1 MTVDT
6 DPEARIGG
14 DSRSYRYYRNAVER
28 HWDPHAIDLSEDRV
42 RIARLDDP
50 GFENLR
56 RTLALFGAGEEA
68 VTSDLAPLAAV
79 LDDVN
84 DQLFVA
90 SQTYEEAKH
99 ADFFHRYWETVIAD
113 EEHARGNDISSPTDD
128 RWFSEPYHEL
138 FDRTEDAMNRLLTE
152 DTPENRASAY
162 CHYHMTVEGIL
173 AQTGYY
179 GVQTTFSGEVEET
192 PELPGLVEGFSK
204 IRSDEGRHVGFGMAK
219 LKELVESGG
228 VSASFL
234 RDTVGELVQLT
245 QAIVTTAQE
254 EIPEAE
260 VRGPTS
266 EELAAYAAQKHTDR
280 MRQIT
285 TASEDVPG
293 VEELVRID

>member
-6 DPEARIGG
+6 DPEESIGG

-28 HWDPHAIDLSEDRV
+28 HWDPHDIDLSEDRV

-50 GFENLR
+50 GFEALR

-68 VTSDLAPLAAV
+68 VTADLAPLAAV
-79 LDDVN
+79 LGNVN

-99 ADFFHRYWETVIAD
+99 ADFFHRYWETVIED

-128 RWFSEPYHEL
+128 RWFPAAYFEL
-138 FDRTEDAMNRLLTE
+138 FDRTQEAMDRLLTE
-152 DTPENRASAY
+152 DSPENRAKAY

-179 GVQTTFSGEVEET
+179 GVQTTFSGEVAGT

-204 IRSDEGRHVGFGMAK
+204 VRSDEGRHVGFGMAQ
-219 LKELVESGG
+219 LKDLVQSGA
-228 VSASFL
+228 VPASL
-234 RDTVGELVQLT
+234 LEETVGELVELT
-245 QAIVTTAQE
+245 QEIVA
-254 EIPEAE
+254 EAPRDDE
-260 VRGPTS
+260 GDYGPGPS
-266 EELAAYAAQKHTDR
+266 ELTAYAAEKHTER

-285 TASEDVPG
+285 ADSEDLPDI
-293 VEELVRID
+293 EELVQVD